1 MKRNFKKTF
10 IVIFNVVLFTLL
22 LYYYVNSNIV
32 AMSICLIV
40 IFGID
45 TMIVCLFLLYLN
57 EIEIDYCHNH
67 LSYLFST
74 EVIPIKMRDDKL
86 TKYLIQTA
94 KFKAMLSMDDVEK
107 VNIFIQ
113 PKNEDTDVFYE
124 TIDLTKFR
132 GFYKIK

>member
-1 MKRNFKKTF
+1 MKRNLKNTF

-94 KFKAMLSMDDVEK
+94 KFKAILSMDDVEK

>member
-1 MKRNFKKTF
+1 MLSSTNKNYYNREFCLRIYTF

-107 VNIFIQ
+107 S
-113 PKNEDTDVFYE
+113 KYLYST
-124 TIDLTKFR
+124 
-132 GFYKIK
+132 

>member
-1 MKRNFKKTF
+1 MKRNLKNTF

-113 PKNEDTDVFYE
+113 PKNEDIDVFYE
-124 TIDLTKFR
+124 TIDIIKFR
-132 GFYKIK
+132 QFYKIK

>member
-1 MKRNFKKTF
+1 MKRNLKNTF

>member
-1 MKRNFKKTF
+1 MKRNLKNTF

-22 LYYYVNSNIV
+22 LYFYITYNIV
-32 AMSICLIV
+32 AISVCLII

-113 PKNEDTDVFYE
+113 PKNEDIDVFYE

-132 GFYKIK
+132 RFYKIN

>member
-1 MKRNFKKTF
+1 MKRNLKNTF

-107 VNIFIQ
+107 S
-113 PKNEDTDVFYE
+113 KYLYST
-124 TIDLTKFR
+124 
-132 GFYKIK
+132 

>member
-1 MKRNFKKTF
+1 MKRNLKNTF

-113 PKNEDTDVFYE
+113 PKNEDIDVFYE

-132 GFYKIK
+132 RFYKIN

>member
-1 MKRNFKKTF
+1 MKRNLKNTF

-113 PKNEDTDVFYE
+113 PKNEDIDVFYE

-132 GFYKIK
+132 RFYKNN

>member
-1 MKRNFKKTF
+1 MKRNLKNTF

-22 LYYYVNSNIV
+22 LYFYVNSNIV

-113 PKNEDTDVFYE
+113 PKNEDTDILHDA
-124 TIDLTKFR
+124 IDLTKFR
-132 GFYKIK
+132 EFYRIK